1 MSKKNGYHREKIPKQ
16 ELLRDTTPVPNVI
29 LDQWMSHL
37 SPAET
42 KVVFYVARRTRGWG
56 YDWDQISLKQM
67 TNGIVR
73 RDGSCLDKGTGL
85 GETACRRAVRSLLS
99 RGVLRREE
107 TASKNG
113 ASEPPWYSL
122 NLSWEAEGVSESNR
136 GRVPQSDRGEGVT
149 MYPPGRGS
157 ESDSHKSP
165 SLRFPPAGGD
175 ELGEVS
181 ELVSSLQKAR
191 DDKKTPPP
199 PSSSC
204 PGSITN
210 PGEQRKLFGDDEKT
224 KNHSQTQ
231 GEYQERNRSNGE
243 ASSKAA
249 ARKSPETLAAE
260 IEAIPDAALSEEA
273 RRLDETLKEKILR
286 IEPSKAMRLCQKCID
301 TGSVAKLGDVVARCE
316 ENCRD
321 GKVRN
326 AYMYLVSSLFPLEN
340 AGPEE
345 APAEAFSEAYEAVV
359 STYLRDTE
367 GYSDEFVEEEEEI
380 PTVDEDLRRS
390 LGILQAIEGWPRNP
404 EDDQEALAALEEHY
418 EEVAKRVPLHSAV
431 EEYASSVRSAGGL
444 ANALA
449 TAGQTCPLSHLRAHL
464 CEEAKFWRRVL

>member
-1 MSKKNGYHREKIPKQ
+1 MSKKNGHHQEKIPKQ
-16 ELLRDTTPVPNVI
+16 ELLQNTTPIPNVV
-29 LDQWMSHL
+29 LDEWLAFL

-56 YDWDQISLKQM
+56 RDWDRISLKQM
-67 TNGIVR
+67 MNGIVR
-73 RDGSCLDKGTGL
+73 RDGSRLDKGTGL

-122 NLSWEAEGVSESNR
+122 NLSWKAEGVPESNR
-136 GRVPQSDRGEGVT
+136 GRVSQSDRGEGVT
-149 MYPPGRGS
+149 KCPPGRGS
-157 ESDSHKSP
+157 QSDSHKSP
-165 SLRFPPAGGD
+165 SLRFSPAGGD

-181 ELVSSLQKAR
+181 ELVSSFQKAR
-191 DDKKTPPP
+191 DDKNTPPS
-199 PSSSC
+199 SSSC

-231 GEYQERNRSNGE
+231 GEYEERNRSNGE
-243 ASSKAA
+243 AFSKAA
-249 ARKSPETLAAE
+249 AKKSPETLAAE
-260 IEAIPDAALSEEA
+260 IETIPEAALSEEA
-273 RRLDETLKEKILR
+273 RRLDEKLKEKIPR
-286 IEPSKAMRLCQKCID
+286 IESSKAMRLCQKCID

-359 STYLRDTE
+359 STHLRDTE
-367 GYSDEFVEEEEEI
+367 GYSDEFVEEEEEF
-380 PTVDEDLRRS
+380 PTVDEDIRRS
-390 LGILQAIEGWPRNP
+390 LEILQAIEGWPRNP

-418 EEVAKRVPLHSAV
+418 EEVAKRVPLHSMADDYV
-431 EEYASSVRSAGGL
+431 ERIRSAGGL

-464 CEEAKFWRRVL
+464 CEEVKFWRRVL